1 MTLPFTRC
9 LRTAAG
15 AGVYPLRS
23 PHKGPASIAKN
34 CTNLSFVSI
43 NLASKVCVVR
53 RPAAAV
59 IVLAL
64 SAASLVL
71 DQTAYHPV
79 DTLHAKDHGSPVHRL
94 GCHRH
99 HVHLGSPVLDRD
111 SHPLRD
117 AAAGRGSGLGSLS
130 QTTGEEGTDWVL
142 DLVGLGE
149 SPLVVR
155 AHRRCRCFAVGVYK
169 PGCSEGAEDSC
180 FAKGCRKCVTVLIAA
195 DIDYRMEVD
204 LVVGMEDHAGRR
216 PVSVCVGWSMRSKEN
231 LGRTGL
237 VARSCFEGNGIA
249 QLPN

>member
-1 MTLPFTRC
+1 MTPPLTRC

-15 AGVYPLRS
+15 AGVYPLRT
-23 PHKGPASIAKN
+23 PHEGPVSIAKD
-34 CTNLSFVSI
+34 CTNLSFVGI
-43 NLASKVCVVR
+43 NQASRVRVVR

-79 DTLHAKDHGSPVHRL
+79 GTLHAKDHDSPVHRL

-99 HVHLGSPVLDRD
+99 HVHLDSPVLDRD
-111 SHPLRD
+111 SHPWKD
-117 AAAGRGSGLGSLS
+117 AAAGRGSGPGSLS
-130 QTTGEEGTDWVL
+130 QTTGEQGTEWVL

-149 SPLVVR
+149 SPLVAR
-155 AHRRCRCFAVGVYK
+155 GRRRCRYSVVEEYK
-169 PGCSEGAEDSC
+169 LGCSEGVEDSC
-180 FAKGCRKCVTVLIAA
+180 FVKGCCKSVTVLIAA

-204 LVVGMEDHAGRR
+204 LVVGMEDCPGHR
-216 PVSVCVGWSMRSKEN
+216 PVSECVGWNMRSKEN

-237 VARSCFEGNGIA
+237 VAHSCFEGNGIA
-249 QLPN
+249 QHPS